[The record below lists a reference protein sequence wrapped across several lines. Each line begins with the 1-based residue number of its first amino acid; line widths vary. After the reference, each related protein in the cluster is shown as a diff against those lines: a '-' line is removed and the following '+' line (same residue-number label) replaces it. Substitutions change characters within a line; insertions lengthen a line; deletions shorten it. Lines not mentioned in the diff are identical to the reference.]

1 MKRNFLSLSYRISEE
16 PRLRVRMSAPGFG
29 VRQTGDSQQLA
40 ASVFMYEN
48 GSGLDRWN
56 VWVF

>member
-1 MKRNFLSLSYRISEE
+1 MKGNFLSLSYRIPEE
-16 PRLRVRMSAPGFG
+16 RRLQVRMSAPGFG
-29 VRQTGDSQQLA
+29 VGQMGDSQQLA

-48 GSGLDRWN
+48 GSDLDRWN